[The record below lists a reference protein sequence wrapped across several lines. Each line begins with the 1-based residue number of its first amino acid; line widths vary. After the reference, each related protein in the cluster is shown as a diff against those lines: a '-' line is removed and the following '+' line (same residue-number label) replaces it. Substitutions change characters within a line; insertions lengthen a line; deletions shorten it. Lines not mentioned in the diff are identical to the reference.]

1 MLHFQ
6 NIKFSLSIKFEN
18 LWSLS
23 VKQMLNFNSYHVKA
37 SQWAGFLSK
46 NPSRCPTCCDSLRH
60 FLQTGRN
67 NGYFY
72 FVLYTQ
78 VSAVEKEAA
87 NYYTHTQKKKSTI
100 KEGLVKQKKL
110 GILQTQTRQD
120 IRNTKKISCR
130 R

>member
-87 NYYTHTQKKKSTI
+87 NYYTHTHTKKKIYNQRRLGKGEETRNI
-100 KEGLVKQKKL
+100 ADPDMAGYQKH
-110 GILQTQTRQD
+110 
-120 IRNTKKISCR
+120 
-130 R
+130 